1 MHSSVGENM
10 QRFRFLAVFV
20 LFSTFGISS
29 TFAEKPTGP
38 KKRFHL
44 YLLIG
49 QSNMAGRGKMT
60 ADDKRPYVRVFK
72 FDKANKWTPA
82 MAPLH
87 FDKPRIAGVGPGDS
101 FGKYMAEVNKEV
113 RIGLVPCAVGG
124 TPLKRW
130 VKGGDLYANAIKR
143 AKLAMKQGELKG
155 VIWHQGESDSRTA
168 ETANTYGKRLSGM
181 IADLRK
187 DLGIPNLPVVAG
199 ELGEFLKPKRLPHF
213 PTVNQAI
220 RDLSKTVPNTAS
232 VPSKGLKAKSDG
244 VHFDAASLKRF
255 GRRYGQIM
263 QRLQEKRTTK

>member
-1 MHSSVGENM
+1 M
-10 QRFRFLAVFV
+10 QRSRLAIVFV
-20 LFSTFGISS
+20 LFTAFSASS
-29 TFAEKPTGP
+29 ALAEKPTGP
-38 KKRFHL
+38 KERFHV

-60 ADDKRPYVRVFK
+60 AADKRPYARVFK
-72 FDKANKWTPA
+72 FDNANKWVPA

-101 FGKYMAEVNKEV
+101 FGKYMAEANKSV

-143 AKLAMKQGELKG
+143 VKLAMKHGVLKG
-155 VIWHQGESDSRTA
+155 VIWHQGESDSRSA
-168 ETANTYGKRLSGM
+168 ETANTYGNRLAGM

-187 DLGIPNLPVVAG
+187 DLNHQNLPVVAG
-199 ELGEFLKPKRLPHF
+199 ELGEFLKPRRLPHF
-213 PTVNQAI
+213 RTVNQAI